1 MRRAEAKAPPDT
13 AKVARLRRELAEVAE
28 MREPQSEA
36 ESGAEGHS

>member
-28 MREPQSEA
+28 MREPRSEA